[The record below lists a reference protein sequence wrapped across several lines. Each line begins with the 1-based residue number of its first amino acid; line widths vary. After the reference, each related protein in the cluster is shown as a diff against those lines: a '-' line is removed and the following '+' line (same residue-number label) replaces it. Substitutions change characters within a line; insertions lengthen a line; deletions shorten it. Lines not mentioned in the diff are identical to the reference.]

1 MIHAS
6 VPRPPRPLARRAPHR
21 RRDAEA
27 VPPGHGLRGEEVLD
41 GHELGVGGG
50 EREGRGGARD
60 AVADGRQ
67 EGVGRLAQLLHGD
80 VDEGLV
86 GRKGGHVSRT

>member
-41 GHELGVGGG
+41 GHELSVGGG
-50 EREGRGGARD
+50 EGEGSGGAGD
-60 AVADGRQ
+60 AVADGRK
-67 EGVGRLAQLLHGD
+67 ERVGGLAKLLHCD
-80 VDEGLV
+80 VDKSLKIVHCLV
-86 GRKGGHVSRT
+86 FKE